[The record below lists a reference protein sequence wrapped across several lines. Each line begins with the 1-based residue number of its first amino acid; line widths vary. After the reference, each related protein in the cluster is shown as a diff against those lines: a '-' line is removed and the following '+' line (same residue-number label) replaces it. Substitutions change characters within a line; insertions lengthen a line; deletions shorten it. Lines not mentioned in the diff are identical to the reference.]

1 MASCNGLQRGDASRR
16 AQGLQWVTAWLPLAT
31 VLVTATALLPARSAH
46 AAEVTDVLDSF
57 DEGKPFGGSLRLR
70 FETDG
75 RDATVARE
83 VKCLAGDAAGQGVC
97 PTSGIYLAKELKYKR
112 RKNTLNLDARFGLY
126 KDFEFYA
133 YFPIVLS
140 DQWQHSFQDG
150 VTRANSTI
158 FPTFDKEVLF
168 EVPYN
173 SGGGKARSGFG
184 DMTLGIKWSPFNYYR
199 DATDP
204 TWVMGIESIL
214 PTGKVMAASNTAV
227 GQGVYQIR
235 LFTTISRRALQY
247 FEPFFGAHAA
257 YKAAASGSLFDV
269 PDPNETQSYKN
280 PGWFAGTQFGLTILP
295 WEDVG
300 LDRRVEIEFG
310 SALDYVGRGR
320 DYSEIWEA
328 LASPSN
334 PCKQEIG
341 CTNTSHQ
348 NSDVDPVTSQH
359 RQTNGLTD
367 IEPFGRVSIWSALH
381 YQPVKNFQIS
391 ARISYLTETPHF
403 ITFGEYGK
411 DLNGDNVVQQAN
423 SAKPPQNEF
432 SPVYLPSVDT
442 PGQRLRVLDVSN
454 VLFMVSISG
463 KL

>member
-1 MASCNGLQRGDASRR
+1 MASCNGPRSSLRS
-16 AQGLQWVTAWLPLAT
+16 LPLA
-31 VLVTATALLPARSAH
+31 LALAWIASVVALPASVAH

-57 DEGKPFGGSLRLR
+57 DEGKPFGASLRLR

-83 VKCLAGDAAGQGVC
+83 VKCLAGDAAGAGVC
-97 PTSGIYLAKELKYKR
+97 PTSGIYLAKELKYKS
-112 RKNTLNLDARFGLY
+112 RKNTLNFDARVGLY
-126 KDFEFYA
+126 KDFELYA
-133 YFPIVLS
+133 YFPVVVS

-150 VTRANSTI
+150 VTRSNSTI

-168 EVPYN
+168 AVPYN
-173 SGGGKARSGFG
+173 SKDRGGFG
-184 DMTLGIKWSPFNYYR
+184 DMTLGIRWAPYNYYR
-199 DATDP
+199 DPTDP
-204 TWVMGIESIL
+204 TWVLGLESIL
-214 PTGKVMAASNTAV
+214 PTGKVMAADNTAV

-247 FEPFFGAHAA
+247 FEPFFGAHVA

-328 LASPSN
+328 LASPAN
-334 PCKQEIG
+334 PCKQDIG

-348 NSDVDPVTSQH
+348 RSDIDPKTGQH
-359 RQTNGLTD
+359 SQTNGLTD
-367 IEPFGRVSIWSALH
+367 IEPFGRVSLWSALH

-391 ARISYLTETPHF
+391 AKLSYLTETPHF
-403 ITFGEYGK
+403 ITFGEYGQDLDK
-411 DLNGDNVVQQAN
+411 DSVVQQSN
-423 SAKPPQNEF
+423 SLGKNEF